1 MSKYA
6 LKLEQ
11 LVQTDQYGEILV
23 TIQYDGQGPKLV
35 SASGEGLDSELKHAL
50 DTILGLVNF
59 TLAKQ
64 IPPSEI
70 AEQLEVEPEDG
81 VHLPLNDI
89 LLVIASSLKEAPNG
103 IGEINPGLLMDI
115 MPEMIKDFTRNAGD
129 SLPPIGDGDK
139 NSQNSQEEDSQ
150 QNTYQQQDNSS
161 QDSNYKEQAPEENG
175 DDKKNNFFGGFNRG
189 K

>member
-11 LVQTDQYGEILV
+11 LVQTDQYGEILI

-35 SASGEGLDSELKHAL
+35 SANGEGLEPELKHAL

-64 IPPSEI
+64 IPPAEI
-70 AEQLEVEPEDG
+70 AEQLEAEPQDG

-89 LLVIASSLKEAPNG
+89 LLVVASSLKEAPNG
-103 IGEINPGLLMDI
+103 VGEINPGILMEVV
-115 MPEMIKDFTRNAGD
+115 PEMIKDFTQNVNT
-129 SLPPIGDGDK
+129 SLPSTPEGEAASEDYDEQTAG
-139 NSQNSQEEDSQ
+139 NPTLSTNEEESQSEE
-150 QNTYQQQDNSS
+150 
-161 QDSNYKEQAPEENG
+161 EGENG
-175 DDKKNNFFGGFNRG
+175 KKGSFFGGFNRG
-189 K
+189 GK

>member
-35 SASGEGLDSELKHAL
+35 SASGDGLDPELKHAL

-64 IPPSEI
+64 IAPSEI
-70 AEQLEVEPEDG
+70 ADQLETEPEDG
-81 VHLPLNDI
+81 IHLPINDI
-89 LLVIASSLKEAPNG
+89 LLVIASSLREAPEG
-103 IGEINPGLLMDI
+103 IDKFTPDILMDI
-115 MPEMIKDFTRNAGD
+115 MPEMIQDFTRNASESMFNID
-129 SLPPIGDGDK
+129 SANQDMD
-139 NSQNSQEEDSQ
+139 NSQNQAQKQEEEYDQ
-150 QNTYQQQDNSS
+150 NQNTSEQNNQNQDEDNDKRSS
-161 QDSNYKEQAPEENG
+161 
-175 DDKKNNFFGGFNRG
+175 FFGGFNRN
-189 K
+189 

>member
-35 SASGEGLDSELKHAL
+35 SATGDGLDPELKHAL

-64 IPPSEI
+64 IPTAEI
-70 AEQLEVEPEDG
+70 AEQLETEPEDG
-81 VHLPLNDI
+81 IHLPINDI
-89 LLVIASSLKEAPNG
+89 LLVIASSLREAPAG
-103 IGEINPGLLMDI
+103 IDSFSPDILMDI

-129 SLPPIGDGDK
+129 SVAMTQGDYQAQDQ
-139 NSQNSQEEDSQ
+139 SQDQDSQ
-150 QNTYQQQDNSS
+150 PQQNYS
-161 QDSNYKEQAPEENG
+161 QPEEQPASYDENQEPAPSEEEG
-175 DDKKNNFFGGFNRG
+175 KKNNFFGGFNRN
-189 K
+189 

>member
-35 SASGEGLDSELKHAL
+35 SVNGDGLDPELKHAL

-64 IPPSEI
+64 IPPAEI
-70 AEQLEVEPEDG
+70 ADQLETEPEDG
-81 VHLPLNDI
+81 IHLPINDI
-89 LLVIASSLKEAPNG
+89 LLVIASSLREAPEG
-103 IGEINPGLLMDI
+103 IDSFSPDILMDI
-115 MPEMIKDFTRNAGD
+115 MPEMIQDFTRNAGGGM
-129 SLPPIGDGDK
+129 SAA
-139 NSQNSQEEDSQ
+139 NSNQPLQPQSSPQTSQDNQQAQEGNYDQAEPESTQEE
-150 QNTYQQQDNSS
+150 
-161 QDSNYKEQAPEENG
+161 E
-175 DDKKNNFFGGFNRG
+175 KKGNFFGGFNRN
-189 K
+189 